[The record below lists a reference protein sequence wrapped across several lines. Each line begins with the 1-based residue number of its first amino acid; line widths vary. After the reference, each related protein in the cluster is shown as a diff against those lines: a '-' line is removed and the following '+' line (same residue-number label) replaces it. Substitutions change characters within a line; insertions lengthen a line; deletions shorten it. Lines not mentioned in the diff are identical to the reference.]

1 MKTTICA
8 MAGTF
13 LMTLTSIAAAQP
25 ARSTPTVTGHLQGYS
40 CMMLNL
46 STEQMR
52 DFDNLPPVMEQ
63 PAQGARRIGVASAN
77 MIVASPPREVNG
89 YLQVLHLDGRPGWVE
104 ARMLKPWANVSQP
117 TTRCIPAMMSDN
129 KPGFTFQ
136 RPAR

>member
-1 MKTTICA
+1 MKTAIGA

-13 LMTLTSIAAAQP
+13 LVTLTIMAAAQP
-25 ARSTPTVTGHLQGYS
+25 SRPTPTVTGHIQGYT

-46 STEQMR
+46 TNEQMR

-63 PAQGARRIGVASAN
+63 PSPTAQRIGVASAN
-77 MIVASPPREVNG
+77 MIVAAPRREANG

-104 ARMLKPWANVSQP
+104 ARMLKPWVNASQP
-117 TTRCIPAMMSDN
+117 TMRCIPAMMSDN

-136 RPAR
+136 RPNG